1 MIIFEKV
8 IRINRITF
16 LFKRRM
22 IILIK
27 KIIKEIQKLESQKR
41 IKLNKRNQ
49 LDEEIN
55 LINLYLKDLNNLK
68 SQYKKLKEYSMVLS

>member
-1 MIIFEKV
+1 
-8 IRINRITF
+8 
-16 LFKRRM
+16 M

>member
-1 MIIFEKV
+1 M
-8 IRINRITF
+8 
-16 LFKRRM
+16 
-22 IILIK
+22 IK

>member
-8 IRINRITF
+8 IRINRVAF